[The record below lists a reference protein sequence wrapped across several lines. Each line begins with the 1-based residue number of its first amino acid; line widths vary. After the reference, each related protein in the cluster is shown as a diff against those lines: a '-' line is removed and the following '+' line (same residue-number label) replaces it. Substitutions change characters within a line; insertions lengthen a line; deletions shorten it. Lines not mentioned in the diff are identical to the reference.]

1 MDFNEINGI
10 IEDFVQ
16 IGYMTAVK
24 AYEPSQDRV
33 KQTEVKKWLK
43 MMNIDYKRFK
53 SLVDIGTIK
62 VVRVG
67 KSKNSP
73 LFYSKKEI
81 KQALAAVKISNII
94 SKTIKL

>member
-24 AYEPSQDRV
+24 AYEPAQDRIRLS
-33 KQTEVKKWLK
+33 EVKKWLK
-43 MMNIDYKRFK
+43 MMNVDYKKFK

-62 VVRVG
+62 VMRVG

-81 KQALAAVKISNII
+81 KQALAAAKISNII